1 MPPAAGNQGKST
13 TSSLIGAACLFPSTP
28 ALGATD
34 VLSAQDVSM
43 GKQLS
48 KYRPFTDRLDDISI
62 SITGPLRLSLEP
74 AIHQAL

>member
-1 MPPAAGNQGKST
+1 MPRAAGNQGKSN

-48 KYRPFTDRLDDISI
+48 KYRPFTDRLDGISI
-62 SITGPLRLSLEP
+62 SIPRSLRLSLEP
-74 AIHQAL
+74 TIH